1 MKNNAIKIILWDYG
15 GVLTESPIKNFQKFE
30 ILIFFSDFRFFFV
43 FLASPEFLVI
53 PVPELLSRRRAHQ
66 NR

>member
-30 ILIFFSDFRFFFV
+30 NDNNYILKYYR
-43 FLASPEFLVI
+43 
-53 PVPELLSRRRAHQ
+53 
-66 NR
+66 